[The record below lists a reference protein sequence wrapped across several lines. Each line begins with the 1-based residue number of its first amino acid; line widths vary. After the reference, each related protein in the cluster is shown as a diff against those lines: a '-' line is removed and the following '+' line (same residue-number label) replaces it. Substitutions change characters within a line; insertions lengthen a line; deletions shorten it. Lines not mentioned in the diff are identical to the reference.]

1 MEGTMEEKQYTIR
14 EFSGKYQL
22 PSSTLRY
29 YEEVGLLTDV
39 IHTESGRRLYTQ
51 KHVERLDGIL
61 CFKRAGMPISKMQD
75 FYHYE
80 ENLPENIDRIID
92 LVSEHE
98 KDLEQQIV
106 DLEADLAHIRQKV
119 YFYKEV
125 KKALQEGREQPK
137 WAEMFPPEEKTK

>member
-1 MEGTMEEKQYTIR
+1 MEEKQYTIR
-14 EFSGKYQL
+14 EFSRKYQL

-39 IHTESGRRLYTQ
+39 IHTESGQRLYTK

-80 ENLPENIDRIID
+80 ENLPENIDRIIA
-92 LVSEHE
+92 LVNEHK
-98 KDLEQQIV
+98 KDLEGQIA
-106 DLEADLAHIRQKV
+106 DLEADLAHICEKV
-119 YFYKEV
+119 HFYNEV
-125 KKALQEGREQPK
+125 KKALREGRELPK
-137 WAEMFPPEEKTK
+137 WAEVFPPEEKTI